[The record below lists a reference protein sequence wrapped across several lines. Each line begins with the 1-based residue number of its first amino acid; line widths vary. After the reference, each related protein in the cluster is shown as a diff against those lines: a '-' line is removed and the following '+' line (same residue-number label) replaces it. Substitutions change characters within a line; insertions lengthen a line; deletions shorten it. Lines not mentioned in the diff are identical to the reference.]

1 MILTSILFC
10 LSLHSLS
17 IYISFLFPS
26 FQQILSELYG
36 TRVVFQRYAGL
47 TSGYDISGFFAI
59 FGCYISYLFYKK
71 NNNTK
76 NNTLKN
82 KNKLDRCFEISKYD
96 IKYKRTS
103 PVNKAFEIKINK
115 I

>member
-1 MILTSILFC
+1 MIYIFILIVFYFIYNFTLPIGRNLNSYTILFY
-10 LSLHSLS
+10 LVFLYLIYKNIIFSL
-17 IYISFLFPS
+17 
-26 FQQILSELYG
+26 ILIL
-36 TRVVFQRYAGL
+36 
-47 TSGYDISGFFAI
+47 IFFI
-59 FGCYISYLFYKK
+59 FYKK